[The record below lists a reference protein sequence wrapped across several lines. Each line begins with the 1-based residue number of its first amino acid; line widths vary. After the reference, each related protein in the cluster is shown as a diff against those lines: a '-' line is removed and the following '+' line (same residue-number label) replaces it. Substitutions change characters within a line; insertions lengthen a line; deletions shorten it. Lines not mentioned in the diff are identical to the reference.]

1 MRAFCCRGSSR
12 HGDTLKVPEPAQ
24 NPGYPHKF
32 ELLRRIVPLPGRAN
46 PQRAGSTQNVEAFC
60 VEGGEGREGERYYSR
75 AKMAIFHVC
84 CPHPNPPPR
93 GREHIGAFLFFSS
106 LHEDAIQGY
115 FKFIPPYKRH
125 HSVCRRHARI
135 PGFYRMRAGCVAT
148 YPAHSIR
155 VMAMVLRRRSKPT
168 LFFIAVHRKFQTRR
182 AAEDSTV

>member
-84 CPHPNPPPR
+84 CPPPNPPPR

-125 HSVCRRHARI
+125 HRVCAAGTY
-135 PGFYRMRAGCVAT
+135 GFPVFTMCV
-148 YPAHSIR
+148 PAASPHT
-155 VMAMVLRRRSKPT
+155 LRTASGLWRWCCSGGASPPCFLHT
-168 LFFIAVHRKFQTRR
+168 G
-182 AAEDSTV
+182 